1 VELPWPI
8 ALAPQWRR
16 LPRASGVAAPAEDVD
31 AWSEI
36 LRDALE
42 YNEHLDPIL
51 RGLRIDRAR
60 TFDWGQSAA
69 LVVDAYRR
77 LSSGGLDT
85 E

>member
-1 VELPWPI
+1 MELLWRI

-42 YNEHLDPIL
+42 HSEHLDPSL

-69 LVVDAYRR
+69 LVLDAYRR
-77 LSSGGLDT
+77 LSFGGLDI